1 MSFGKV
7 YRLGGSAG
15 IASGILF
22 ILSALALFTSIL
34 VKGIPDL
41 VFITLVLFANVLIVF
56 LLIAIYLVHIN
67 ETGSSATSGFMISI
81 IGLLLDLA
89 NYFDPLG
96 WILFIIGLAL
106 LAVANMPSGRLPNL
120 AMWSWV
126 VVAAI
131 SLPFSFLG
139 WRLFI
144 GLALIL
150 SGCIRIWL
158 GVFLRSGEVVGSD

>member
-1 MSFGKV
+1 M
-7 YRLGGSAG
+7 
-15 IASGILF
+15 
-22 ILSALALFTSIL
+22 
-34 VKGIPDL
+34 
-41 VFITLVLFANVLIVF
+41 
-56 LLIAIYLVHIN
+56 
-67 ETGSSATSGFMISI
+67 

-89 NYFDPLG
+89 NYFAPLG
-96 WILFIIGLAL
+96 WILFVIGLAL